1 MLFNNTQVRFSY
13 CGTSVTTHVTPNSHL
28 IFRALLMNYSLSEL
42 VSWWK
47 QVDRLLPTTIAS
59 SEMQS
64 VWPQLQVTFRML
76 LSART
81 LVRIVLAL
89 CVPFSQRL
97 KTASS
102 SSCTAQPATAM
113 MRQTCVEPT
122 KPGRPRFH
130 QRTIRRNLRPCFP
143 QPRHLPCCHPNS
155 PPWTLLLLQGQ
166 LARNLPRII
175 HPRHRRPV
183 RPCRQTLAQSYKWR
197 FRHWQLLDFS
207 FGCFR
212 NSFS

>member
-1 MLFNNTQVRFSY
+1 MLTRYLLSLQFNVHFGDPANGALIVGNGIQNRLTLQNSIFADNDMLFNNTQVRFSY

-47 QVDRLLPTTIAS
+47 QVDRLLPITIAS

-122 KPGRPRFH
+122 KLGRPRFH

-155 PPWTLLLLQGQ
+155 PP
-166 LARNLPRII
+166 
-175 HPRHRRPV
+175 
-183 RPCRQTLAQSYKWR
+183 
-197 FRHWQLLDFS
+197 
-207 FGCFR
+207 
-212 NSFS
+212 